1 MAGADLSTPRS
12 LRLAVAVFIV
22 LMHIAVI
29 LGLVRA
35 FAPDFT
41 ASVVRNVSSVLTVT
55 VTTATPTPEPSQT
68 KAAAKQS
75 GAAGQAGKKAR
86 PKEVAAPK
94 PKIAISKV
102 PAPQASS
109 TGTEIRSGAS
119 EAGEG
124 TGAAGQGAGTGAGGS
139 GSGQGGGGSIRS
151 GASEAGEG
159 TGAAGQGAGTGAG
172 GSGSGQGGGG
182 SKAQKI
188 SGDINSARD
197 YPREGR
203 DLRIGDHVIIVLT
216 VGTDGRARNCRV
228 RRPSRDA
235 KADSITCELAKKRF
249 RFRPATNASGQPV
262 ESFYGWKQRWF
273 YPGKN

>member
-139 GSGQGGGGSIRS
+139 GSGQGGGGS
-151 GASEAGEG
+151 
-159 TGAAGQGAGTGAG
+159 
-172 GSGSGQGGGG
+172 
-182 SKAQKI
+182 KAQKI